1 MFTLLHSILLSTT
14 TERNFCSFEELIKRN
29 KGFLVATCKLKKK
42 YCSCTHLY
50 NNARERTRL
59 SLVKVPIFPWQFPS
73 YGNYC
78 SLRVKAVKKE
88 LHFALWARVSTKNLP
103 HYCNEHL
110 EIRTSTFCKKVFQ
123 EFGRNFSQT
132 LKLTNFTPRTLQYLT
147 FLARKLK
154 YFRFGIFLI
163 ICAKIQSFQFVVFIN
178 FGAKIQSLLL

>member
-29 KGFLVATCKLKKK
+29 KGFLVATSELKKK

-88 LHFALWARVSTKNLP
+88 LHFCSLSYRVAHMYRDSD
-103 HYCNEHL
+103 CEGD
-110 EIRTSTFCKKVFQ
+110 R
-123 EFGRNFSQT
+123 R
-132 LKLTNFTPRTLQYLT
+132 
-147 FLARKLK
+147 
-154 YFRFGIFLI
+154 IFLNFFF
-163 ICAKIQSFQFVVFIN
+163 KILVHQCLSFILVYFEPF
-178 FGAKIQSLLL
+178 